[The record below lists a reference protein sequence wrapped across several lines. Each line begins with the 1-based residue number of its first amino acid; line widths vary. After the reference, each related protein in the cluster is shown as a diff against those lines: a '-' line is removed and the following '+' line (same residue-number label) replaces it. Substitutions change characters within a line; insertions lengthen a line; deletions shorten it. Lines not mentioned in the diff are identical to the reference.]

1 MSDEAGKRRR
11 KTGLLF
17 FLAALLILLFTI
29 SENITGSGNESSRL
43 AVVQSLVDHGTFAI
57 DKSIFRTV
65 DAGKLNGHFYSDK
78 PIIFS
83 AWLAAVY
90 ALIKNVWMIAF
101 KSAGHTVIYLI
112 NLLGVSSFTLALYA
126 LFRRR
131 LGHINGNNYIK
142 EALAFSLIFCTWIFS
157 YTVSINNH
165 TVAAFL
171 VFLLFLLTEKYISK
185 DASRPKMTAF
195 CAGLAGGFLC
205 SVENPVGGIFS
216 LAAICCIIVCAGEK
230 RGIGTLLFFIGG
242 LIPAIIMAVLDYC
255 GWGNILPVYL
265 IKDAYSFKGN
275 IHSTDFAGLRRPE
288 NYLSYFFNITLGSR
302 GLFSHMPFLLLF
314 LPALLLPKRHYPK
327 GALGFFLGA
336 CGATLLFY
344 SLFTGDYGGW
354 AYGFRFLIPVIPIL
368 YLVVCQWLLKE
379 AGTHWLKVAYPLL
392 AIGLI
397 TSAIGAYNPW
407 PVCFEGASTNKKSI
421 DARVESPFKA
431 NLLCLQYE
439 LSDKQGF
446 ASNLYDA
453 ETVKYYLP
461 KAFMNMRRFQKPTA
475 EAPSFIQPRRTPQIL
490 LFAKDYLMPAFGLL
504 IFVAAIFYLS
514 GRAGYILIAG
524 KQRITRV
531 YMFYITSMTLLT
543 MAAVLLTGVA
553 GILQPYCLAVLPL
566 VPALWI
572 LVKHPGPVLIPQS
585 LRLRKEHLILLPALL
600 FIAIRLAVFLP
611 MTPNVWDAMTY
622 HLFIPLRW
630 MHAGEIFHVPTVF
643 GDNAAAYAPKNGSLI
658 YTAIMTLM
666 HQDFVLNCL
675 GLGYL
680 IFCACAIYEICR
692 ELKLSTNSA
701 LITSGLFAMCPFIS
715 DKAFSA
721 DVDIMA
727 LAFLLGGVLFLLKI
741 MKRTEFDHKTKQDL
755 YMSAICLGLSV
766 GVKTAYAPFGGIP
779 AALLLFFTLKRR
791 WFKESI
797 LAFGGMF
804 IGGGFWYIWNL
815 AMYGS
820 PLFPAEVAFGSVPL
834 FKGAYGSE
842 ALRAGEF
849 HVSGLPELFKQ
860 FNRDYSSLTNLIIVA
875 GIAGLTWF
883 CIFRKERKPTAIILA
898 LMAFAWLL
906 VYYYVIPHN
915 QQMRFLFPALAL
927 SFVGTA
933 VIIDR
938 LKFRNAII
946 VFGIAAFLYSGSN
959 TARILHAVRGLP
971 LIPVIWNIFLL
982 LSILWLGL
990 QHRKHRRYSAGALL
1004 LLALLFFSAMRDAKS
1019 LRTLSLVKGD
1029 YGPWAKVYASFNSPR
1044 QSRPLRVAYT
1054 GLNIPYVLTGTNL
1067 KNEVFYCNV
1076 DGDQK
1081 DGFYEF
1087 WNKDPRRYPY
1097 HKPGIYRKTPNLG
1110 KWLKNLFD
1118 SGADALVVFEMHP
1131 AERAY
1136 LACGKDGYPIEK
1148 YWAESL
1154 PQFFKLELS
1163 LPGGRV
1169 YRVTRPAVTN
1179 PAPHQTGAP
1188 GPTARSPGKTSN

>member
-1 MSDEAGKRRR
+1 MPYEAGKRRR
-11 KTGLLF
+11 LIGLLF
-17 FLAALLILLFTI
+17 FLFALLILLLTI
-29 SENITGSGNESSRL
+29 SDAITGSGNESSRL
-43 AVVQSLVDHGTFAI
+43 AVVQSLVDQGTFAI

-83 AWLAAVY
+83 AWLAAIY

-101 KSAGHTVIYLI
+101 RNSGHTAIYLI
-112 NLLGVSSFTLALYA
+112 NLLGVSSLTLALYA
-126 LFRRR
+126 LFRQR
-131 LGHINGNNYIK
+131 LERVNGNNYLK

-185 DASRPKMTAF
+185 DIPLPKTTAF
-195 CAGLAGGFLC
+195 CAGLAGGLLC
-205 SVENPVGGIFS
+205 AVENPVGGIFS
-216 LAAICCIIVCAGEK
+216 LAAICCIIFCSGER
-230 RGIGTLLFFIGG
+230 RGTGTLLFFIGG
-242 LIPAIIMAVLDYC
+242 LIPAITMAVLDYC

-275 IHSTDFAGLRRPE
+275 IHSTDFAGLRHPE

-314 LPALLLPKRHYPK
+314 IPALLLPKRHYPK

-344 SLFTGDYGGW
+344 ALFTGDYGGW
-354 AYGFRFLIPVIPIL
+354 AYGFRFLIPIIPIL
-368 YLVVCQWLLKE
+368 YLVICQWLLQEPGKR
-379 AGTHWLKVAYPLL
+379 WLKVAYPLL
-392 AIGLI
+392 AVGLI
-397 TSAIGAYNPW
+397 SSAIGAYNPW
-407 PVCFEGASTNKKSI
+407 PVCYEGASTNKKSI
-421 DARVESPFKA
+421 DTRIESPLKA

-439 LSDKQGF
+439 LSGKKDF
-446 ASNLYDA
+446 SSNLYDA
-453 ETVKYYLP
+453 ETIKYYLP
-461 KAFMNMRRFQKPTA
+461 KAFMNMRRYQKPTA
-475 EAPSFIQPRRTPQIL
+475 TNPNFVQPRRLQPFIVFMSDYLLPLMALL
-490 LFAKDYLMPAFGLL
+490 LFSGSILYLA
-504 IFVAAIFYLS
+504 
-514 GRAGYILIAG
+514 GRAGFMLFPG
-524 KQRITRV
+524 EERITRV
-531 YMFYITSMTLLT
+531 YIFYATAMTLLT
-543 MAAVLLTGVA
+543 MVTVLSTGIA
-553 GILQPYCLAVLPL
+553 GILQPYCLMALPL

-572 LVKHPGPVLIPQS
+572 LVKHPGPILMPKSIKF
-585 LRLRKEHLILLPALL
+585 RKEYLILLPALL
-600 FIAIRLAVFLP
+600 FIVIRLAASLP
-611 MTPNVWDAMTY
+611 LTPNDWDAMTY

-658 YTAIMTLM
+658 YAAVMTLM
-666 HQDFVLNCL
+666 HQDFILNCL
-675 GLGYL
+675 GMVYL
-680 IFCACAIYEICR
+680 IFCACSIYEICR
-692 ELKLSTNSA
+692 ELKLSSRSS

-741 MKRTEFDHKTKQDL
+741 IRRNEFDIQTKQSL
-755 YMSAICLGLSV
+755 YMSAVCLGLAV

-779 AALLLFFTLKRR
+779 AVLLLFLALKRG

-797 LAFGGMF
+797 MALGAMF

-820 PLFPAEVAFGSVPL
+820 PLFPAEVAFGPIQL
-834 FKGAYGSE
+834 FKGAYGTD
-842 ALRAGEF
+842 ALKAGEF
-849 HVSGLPELFKQ
+849 YISGLPELLRH
-860 FNRDYSSLTNLIIVA
+860 FNRDCSFLTGLFIVA
-875 GIAGLTWF
+875 GTTGIIWF
-883 CIFRKERKPTAIILA
+883 STSRRGRDSETLILA
-898 LMAFAWLL
+898 SMTVAWLL
-906 VYYYVIPHN
+906 VYYYIIPHN

-927 SFVGTA
+927 CFIGTA
-933 VIIDR
+933 TIIDR
-938 LKFRNAII
+938 LSFKAAIT
-946 VFGIAAFLYSGSN
+946 VFGIAVLIYSGSN
-959 TARILHAVRGLP
+959 AARILHTLRGFP
-971 LIPVIWNIFLL
+971 RIPMIWNLILL
-982 LSILWLGL
+982 LIALWLVF
-990 QHRKHRRYSAGALL
+990 QYRKRRYNLHIALL
-1004 LLALLFFSAMRDAKS
+1004 LLTLLFISAMRES
-1019 LRTLSLVKGD
+1019 SCLRMLSLVKGD
-1029 YGPWAKVYASFNSPR
+1029 YGLWAKIYSSFNSP
-1044 QSRPLRVAYT
+1044 QQTRPLRIAYT
-1054 GLNIPYVLTGTNL
+1054 GLNIPYTLTGTGL

-1076 DGDQK
+1076 DGNQQ

-1087 WNKDPRRYPY
+1087 WSKDPKRYPY
-1097 HKPGIYRKTPNLG
+1097 HKPGIYRKKPDAP
-1110 KWLKNLFD
+1110 KWLNNLFD

-1148 YWAESL
+1148 YWADSL

-1169 YRVTRPAVTN
+1169 YRIVP
-1179 PAPHQTGAP
+1179 PTG
-1188 GPTARSPGKTSN
+1188 KNQDHH